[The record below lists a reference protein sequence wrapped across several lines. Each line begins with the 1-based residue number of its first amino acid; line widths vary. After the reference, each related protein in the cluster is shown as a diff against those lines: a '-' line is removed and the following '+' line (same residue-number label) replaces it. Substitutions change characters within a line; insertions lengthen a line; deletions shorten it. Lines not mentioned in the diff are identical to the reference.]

1 MENNTNYFDNLIAE
15 RKAIMSELK
24 PLEKEYN
31 DLVSKNASI
40 SEKNVVARR
49 INDLVNRV
57 EEIDGELAYY
67 VKQLKDMENHPAER
81 VVEEPIRVVEVEKAA
96 GKEKNGA
103 RGLSLALVALLGFG
117 TGFVAYH
124 INKNTNCAG
133 NNKSIDRTVVAEIND
148 AIVAHD
154 NVTPV
159 PTAEPVVEV
168 TATPVLV
175 DPSNE
180 EDVLNAVDRIY
191 EEDLNSM
198 IAGLNNPAFEAQVSR
213 EDIADIVRFVN
224 AELPLYRTYDSTTFG
239 ELANKFVYVYGAQG
253 GHGNELY
260 PVHYEYL
267 ARDNSTLAKYCK
279 SYDDIY
285 NKIAEYRK
293 TGNVAGFI
301 ETVEELGSK
310 LYNEWH
316 VFGMYGGFNPYQFN
330 EKEQFL
336 AFNAAVGRFANYVK
350 EYMISNNIAI
360 CIPTCYEVDGE
371 TFVVAENAK
380 EVEVRDI
387 YEAILYGTSKN
398 GEISIVVGSDVLNP
412 NAMVGQNLIKILDE
426 KAEQNVKVLK

>member
-293 TGNVAGFI
+293 AGNVDGFI
-301 ETVEELGSK
+301 EAVGELSSK

-336 AFNAAVGRFANYVK
+336 AFNAAVGRYANYVK
-350 EYMISNNIAI
+350 EYLISNNLTI

-380 EVEVRDI
+380 EVETRDI